1 MSIKLSLIKSILKQI
16 NNMEDKKYTI
26 IKYNIFKNCCENYD
40 DNEFTMD
47 IKYLTYSQCI
57 YYLYHQCQKY
67 LTIDLI
73 EDTEDKEEKDLLT
86 ILCDG
91 FKNIMKYKRLII
103 HNSECDCNVTFFI
116 FDNNNKITI
125 DSSCLYEDNYE
136 YDINK
141 YFEF

>member
-16 NNMEDKKYTI
+16 NNIEDKKYTI
-26 IKYNIFKNCCENYD
+26 IKYDIFKSCCENYD

-57 YYLYHQCQKY
+57 YYLYYECQKY
-67 LTIDLI
+67 LTIELI
-73 EDTEDKEEKDLLT
+73 EDKKDKEEKDLLT

-91 FKNIMKYKRLII
+91 FKNIMKYKRLTI
-103 HNSECDCNVTFFI
+103 HNSECNITFFI